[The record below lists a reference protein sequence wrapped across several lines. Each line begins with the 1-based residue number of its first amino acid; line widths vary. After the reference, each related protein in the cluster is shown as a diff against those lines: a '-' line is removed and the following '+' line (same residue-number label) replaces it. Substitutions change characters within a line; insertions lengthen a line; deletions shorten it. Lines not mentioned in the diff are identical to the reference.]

1 MWGGQGQ
8 GGGGQGWGNG
18 GGGWPSQAAVQ
29 AMPHGSV
36 DWAALA
42 QQWIAGNTASQ
53 MMGGGGWSPAPPVA
67 RPPPPPMPM
76 QTMPRFPG
84 GPGPRPPRPQ
94 DPLPRPPPPLMPEA
108 DLGVPGEDTG
118 AGDEGGEMN
127 MELED
132 EYDQDSERRGG
143 GWDNAGGW
151 SQGQERAWSSES
163 GSDSHSNSP
172 FVNRNGG
179 SDWGSGGAGGAQQHR
194 ANSFSNWNKE
204 RGYKTGPTTAHPPAI
219 PSLMQVSVPNNKGPE
234 SGAGQ
239 SMGAMA
245 GFGAMSDAQKKK
257 LPSWIRAGLEKME
270 KDKMK
275 KEQDDERKRR
285 FEERKRLEKLELAE
299 EIKKDPSKS
308 KFDKGSDNDNDTDD
322 DSKGEPVDGAASQ
335 KAKQRKS
342 RFEEP
347 HQTEEKEDQALED
360 LYKEGKDEAEV
371 TVEPTLKSKEEI
383 LAEMSSQLRALLTT
397 LLLEVTDEEIHQI
410 SGDVIEKSL
419 KSSKPQLQTLLSG
432 YGSDSSASDN
442 SDAEDSEEELK
453 TSLSKKRSEFK
464 ALETDIRD
472 YCAEETASYK
482 QKEKKWLKGST
493 EESPLREGE
502 RSRSRSRSRS
512 LAKSS
517 KRNRSRSSESR
528 RSGARNGTRNSSV
541 DERRSISGDRKSSRR
556 KRSRSSERSKK
567 KSKKKGRSSS
577 RSPSS
582 PSRSQSRSRNKRKS
596 RSKSEDSLKRRS
608 QSRDSKVKKNKEKK
622 KSKNKSRS
630 RSRRRDSR
638 SRSSS
643 QHSKRKRSSS
653 RNRRRSR
660 SRSKGSKHSKRRSR
674 STNQRSRSRNKR
686 SRSRTKKNRSRERRK
701 SKKTSR
707 SRSRSRKSRSKS
719 RDRKKSKKMSRS
731 RSKSPKSK
739 KKSKRSNS

>member
-1 MWGGQGQ
+1 
-8 GGGGQGWGNG
+8 
-18 GGGWPSQAAVQ
+18 
-29 AMPHGSV
+29 
-36 DWAALA
+36 
-42 QQWIAGNTASQ
+42 
-53 MMGGGGWSPAPPVA
+53 
-67 RPPPPPMPM
+67 
-76 QTMPRFPG
+76 
-84 GPGPRPPRPQ
+84 
-94 DPLPRPPPPLMPEA
+94 MPEA

-360 LYKEGKDEAEV
+360 LYKEGEAEV

-622 KSKNKSRS
+622 KSKKKSRS
-630 RSRRRDSR
+630 SSRRRNSR

-643 QHSKRKRSSS
+643 RHSKRKRSSS

-660 SRSKGSKHSKRRSR
+660 SKSKGSKPSKRRSR
-674 STNQRSRSRNKR
+674 SINRRSRSRNRR
-686 SRSRTKKNRSRERRK
+686 SVSKDRR
-701 SKKTSR
+701 R
-707 SRSRSRKSRSKS
+707 SRSRSRKGRSKS
-719 RDRKKSKKMSRS
+719 RDRKKSKKLSRSRSKSRSRSRKDRSKSRDRKKSKKISRS